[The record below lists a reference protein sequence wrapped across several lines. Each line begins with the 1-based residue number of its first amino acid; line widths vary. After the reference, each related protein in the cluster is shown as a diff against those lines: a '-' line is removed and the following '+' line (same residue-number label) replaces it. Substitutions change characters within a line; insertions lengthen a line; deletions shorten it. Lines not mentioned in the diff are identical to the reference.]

1 MSLSNGPAVTEIK
14 VPSGSRITLSQPEEQ
29 PARLIEALIDLFKQ
43 HKPIRRA
50 FLVMAQDKSVDEKP
64 NLLIGLEFSEATAG
78 NEINLMIQEAGE
90 LACEYLDEDDSVDFC
105 LLDEKER
112 GISHYLIQHT
122 QPFYQRK
129 LGSWLRDTIPV
140 INQ

>member
-1 MSLSNGPAVTEIK
+1 MSLSNRAVATEIE

-29 PARLIEALIDLFKQ
+29 PIQLIEALSNLFKQ
-43 HKPIRRA
+43 HKPVRRA
-50 FLVMAQDKSVDEKP
+50 FLVMVHDKKQDEKP
-64 NLLIGLEFSEATAG
+64 NLFIGLELSGASTDNDINMLIQAAG
-78 NEINLMIQEAGE
+78 GI
-90 LACEYLDEDDSVDFC
+90 ACEYLSEEESVDFC
-105 LLDEKER
+105 LLDEKNS

-140 INQ
+140 LNQ